1 MGAYGGSVGNRPI
14 WNHPLYDD
22 KFGGAMRYF
31 LTDPL
36 PFATEAVFSFTPGT
50 DAVGAPTEATA
61 LAFWYR
67 FGTEPF
73 TAPPLAEHAE
83 PLPHSTFGTQAAQR
97 DSRRFWEVE
106 AEDLVGVT
114 RAFGGEVRAEED
126 ADHNYHPSAGRYLHY
141 VADQAGDYLD
151 CAVSF
156 PRTRYFAV
164 GTGALWGPNRG
175 TFEMDVLSQSQAQ
188 SPPEF
193 LQGDAFYLGRVL
205 GHVPMQAP
213 VFVGQDLRSL
223 RDTGTEYPPPFLNPA
238 PDQEGVVRFICRAK
252 PQDSTAYLLKLDKL
266 RIDLPPATARG
277 WLEFEDLAA
286 AEPSGGLTV
295 RQPKQG
301 RFEWSGWGAV
311 AIRSPSGG
319 KAVFHALVPAGQPPV
334 SEVALKGS
342 PGPGQ
347 GTWLARV
354 LQPEGIASAATELVP
369 GKDPNEVVEW
379 RVPVA
384 GMRLPGAV
392 LFEFTCA
399 ATGQKDERSQAAN
412 TAELTLDAW
421 TLR

>member
-1 MGAYGGSVGNRPI
+1 MRSVCPVKAAADPQSLLRLPGAGHLVGLGLFTTGGDRYPPAVHNCVLSLARDGGPPVLGQGVVPLWFMGAYGGSIGNRPI

-36 PFATEAVFSFTPGT
+36 PFATEAVFGFTPGT

-67 FGTEPF
+67 FGAEPF
-73 TAPPLAEHAE
+73 TAPSLAEHAE

-106 AEDLVGVT
+106 AEDLV
-114 RAFGGEVRAEED
+114 RAARVFGGEVRAEED
-126 ADHNYHPSAGRYLHY
+126 VDHNYHPSAGRYLHY
-141 VADQAGDYLD
+141 VADQAGDYVD
-151 CAVSF
+151 CAVPF

-175 TFEMDVLSQSQAQ
+175 TFEMDVLSQPQSQA
-188 SPPEF
+188 PPEF

-223 RDTGTEYPPPFLNPA
+223 RDTGTEYPLPFLNPA

-252 PQDSTAYLLKLDKL
+252 PQESTAYLLKLDKL

-286 AEPSGGLTV
+286 AQAKRRLN
-295 RQPKQG
+295 RLAAQ
-301 RFEWSGWGAV
+301 
-311 AIRSPSGG
+311 
-319 KAVFHALVPAGQPPV
+319 AGP
-334 SEVALKGS
+334 L
-342 PGPGQ
+342 
-347 GTWLARV
+347 
-354 LQPEGIASAATELVP
+354 
-369 GKDPNEVVEW
+369 
-379 RVPVA
+379 
-384 GMRLPGAV
+384 
-392 LFEFTCA
+392 
-399 ATGQKDERSQAAN
+399 
-412 TAELTLDAW
+412 
-421 TLR
+421 